1 MWNKLQSQ
9 ISENEQ
15 GHGGMDFVMIYRL
28 IRSLNQGVS
37 LDLNIYDGV
46 LWSLV
51 GALSEQSVALG
62 NEKVNIPDITNG
74 AWKTPRVHPVFREF

>member
-1 MWNKLQSQ
+1 M
-9 ISENEQ
+9 
-15 GHGGMDFVMIYRL
+15 MIYRL

-51 GALSEQSVALG
+51 GALSEQSVELG

>member
-1 MWNKLQSQ
+1 MWTELREQ
-9 ISENEQ
+9 ISDNEQ

-28 IRSLNQGVS
+28 IRALNHGVP
-37 LDLNIYDGV
+37 LDLNVYDGA

-51 GALSEQSVALG
+51 GALTDQSVAKG

-74 AWKTPRVHPVFREF
+74 AWKKPSEHPVFRNL